1 MNGDGSGLEQMTRHI
16 GGFGAALPG
25 GSARMEKRLP
35 SNLIATWCREATGF
49 LNFEIYAIK
58 LAP

>member
-35 SNLIATWCREATGF
+35 SNLIATWCREATG
-49 LNFEIYAIK
+49 I
-58 LAP
+58 

>member
-1 MNGDGSGLEQMTRHI
+1 MNGDGSGLEQTTRHI
-16 GGFGAALPG
+16 GGFGAALPWWISADG
-25 GSARMEKRLP
+25 KTIAVESDRDLVPGSNRD
-35 SNLIATWCREATGF
+35 